1 MTIPCRRIRF
11 EHSLSCRHCGR
22 RLLLLLCQSGRR
34 KDQEYAGN
42 NGCSHSGLLDQKWDE
57 HYRREH
63 YRRVAHSSPVLARV
77 GFPPTTFAA
86 PPTRGPR
93 RARFWP
99 AGVEAPSHPSQN
111 PPRLRR
117 VVFHPALPLNQIPHP
132 RRRPLLVPQRPRPPF
147 QLPPPPPQVF
157 PVQTCRTSHPPRP
170 QRTLSAPLQL
180 PRPPAHRLPMHPHP
194 PRHLPPLHLP
204 RPPAPRLPIPP
215 PPPRHLR
222 RPYPFP
228 QQPRGSN
235 PTLLQCR

>member
-22 RLLLLLCQSGRR
+22 RLLLLLCQSGRH

-93 RARFWP
+93 RAGFWP
-99 AGVEAPSHPSQN
+99 AGVEARGGSSIPSVAESATPAT
-111 PPRLRR
+111 RLISLRT
-117 VVFHPALPLNQIPHP
+117 AAQST
-132 RRRPLLVPQRPRPPF
+132 RPPSPTSTSCTPVF
-147 QLPPPPPQVF
+147 PAPVSTDPPP
-157 PVQTCRTSHPPRP
+157 
-170 QRTLSAPLQL
+170 AAGL
-180 PRPPAHRLPMHPHP
+180 PRATVPD
-194 PRHLPPLHLP
+194 
-204 RPPAPRLPIPP
+204 
-215 PPPRHLR
+215 
-222 RPYPFP
+222 
-228 QQPRGSN
+228 G
-235 PTLLQCR
+235 